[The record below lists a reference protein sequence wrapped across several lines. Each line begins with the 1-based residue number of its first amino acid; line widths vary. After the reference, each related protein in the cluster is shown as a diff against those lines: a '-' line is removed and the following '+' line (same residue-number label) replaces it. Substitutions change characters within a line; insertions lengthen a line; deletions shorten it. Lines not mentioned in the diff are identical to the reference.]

1 MASFRDYLT
10 AEGER
15 MLAKAVAGTKITFTK
30 CVLGSGYMNPGTY
43 EKNVTDVIAKE
54 QEVPIQSV
62 TVNSNDSVLVTAYFN
77 NKKVTKGFYCREK
90 GIYMSDGK
98 EEVLAIYG
106 NNGSEAEFIDT
117 GDVCV
122 VEKMIKSVLEITDE
136 ERANIEIV
144 DALYEFAPVIEPDT
158 ATIADFVTTLT
169 ARTMKIGQRVI
180 LNKSIAYTYVGD
192 DPTDVACYIAGS
204 GAQLSD
210 IYDKEIPNGNA
221 DGGIGASQNALAKV
235 YTELTGHEE
244 KIVYGESGVHG
255 IRYWEGVLQVL
266 DADGNWI
273 DIDANGGGL
282 APGDCTNLRVKV
294 GNGKLTLF
302 WSDPEDITADGQV
315 VCRWAGTKL
324 VQKAGSYPKNPKD
337 GVVLVNN
344 QTRDAYKDN
353 GFVVTGLQNNT
364 TYYFTLFPYSDKN
377 AVNISSANRMTGTP
391 QPYRKMTVKIDLSN
405 SNPAT
410 CCTYADDAVD
420 MAAGS
425 ADWDT
430 FFGHYPC
437 LFKNG
442 AEVGKLDPNDFTKFS
457 DGSDADIT
465 SGDAGDVMTAFP
477 RRGLTINT
485 VDDIVTVS
493 MTDDPDNDDFKY
505 YAHSRGEVKKD
516 KFYFGAYKGYLN
528 GIKLRSVTGNTP
540 RYGATIGKFREY
552 AQANGSGYDIS
563 GFYQI
568 TYLQAMYL
576 LKYKNLDSQSMIG
589 RGMTGRVSNYPFA
602 SGGTEAYGMDCEL
615 IKQTNPTYMTDGE
628 HHVKLFGIEDFWGN
642 IYEFVDGVYCN
653 GSYNILAAT
662 DNFDDYGS
670 GYTTIGQVATDA
682 ISGYMSKIQGTS
694 ELGFIPKQC
703 NGSETTYF
711 CDMASLN
718 KSCNAAFGN
727 YWGSNYTITGAF
739 HLRFYLDAS
748 YSNSY
753 VGARLMYL

>member
-210 IYDKEIPNGNA
+210 IYDKEIPNGDA

-235 YTELTGHEE
+235 YTELTGHKE

-266 DADGNWI
+266 DADENWI

-282 APGDCTNLRVKV
+282 APGDCTNLRVKA
-294 GNGKLTLF
+294 GNGKLTIF

-337 GVVLVNN
+337 GTVLVNN

-377 AVNISSANRMTGTP
+377 AVNISSGNRMTGTP

-420 MAAGS
+420 MVAGS
-425 ADWDT
+425 ADWDD

-437 LFKNG
+437 LFKDG
-442 AEVGKLDPNDFTKFS
+442 AEVGKLNPGDFTKFE
-457 DGSDADIT
+457 DGSAADIT
-465 SGDAGDVMTAFP
+465 SGAAGDVMIAFP
-477 RRGLTINT
+477 RRGLTIST
-485 VDDIVTVS
+485 IDDILTVS

-505 YAHSRGEVKKD
+505 YAHLRGKNRRDV
-516 KFYFGAYKGYLN
+516 FYLGAYKGYFLDT
-528 GIKLRSVTGNTP
+528 KLRSLSGKSPCVNAKIGN
-540 RYGATIGKFREY
+540 FRTY
-552 AQANGSGYDIS
+552 AQANGSGYEMT

-576 LKYKNLDSQSMIG
+576 LKYKSLDSQTAV
-589 RGMTGRVSNYPFA
+589 GMGYVSGSNA
-602 SGGTEAYGMDCEL
+602 IATGGTEAWGMDCEL
-615 IKQTNPTYMTDGE
+615 IKQTNPTYMTDSK
-628 HHVKLFGIEDFWGN
+628 HHVKVFGLEDLWGN
-642 IYEFVDGVYCN
+642 VYEFVDGLC
-653 GSYNILAAT
+653 SSSTKNILTAT
-662 DNFDDYGS
+662 DNFNDSGT
-670 GYTTIGQVATDA
+670 GYTDNGQGTTSNL
-682 ISGYMSKIQGTS
+682 SGYMSKPQGTT
-694 ELGFIPKQC
+694 EKGFIAKAN
-703 NGSETTYF
+703 NGSSTTYF
-711 CDMASLN
+711 CDYACLYNSAVTYFGGYYSYEAYAGVFWLN
-718 KSCNAAFGN
+718 MSSSAL
-727 YWGSNYTITGAF
+727 YSSSN
-739 HLRFYLDAS
+739 
-748 YSNSY
+748 

>member
-30 CVLGSGYMNPGTY
+30 CVLGSGYMNPGMY

-210 IYDKEIPNGNA
+210 IYDKEIPNGDA

-273 DIDANGGGL
+273 DIDSSGGTGSSGSTPGEV
-282 APGDCTNLRVKV
+282 APGNVSGLSIAADY
-294 GNGKLTLF
+294 GKLTIK
-302 WSDPEDITADGQV
+302 WSDPQDTIVDGQTL
-315 VCRWAGTKL
+315 CIWKGTKL
-324 VQKAGSYPKNPKD
+324 VQKAGSYPEDVSD
-337 GVVLVNN
+337 GTLLLDN

-353 GFVVTGLQNNT
+353 GFEINGLKNGT
-364 TYYFTLFPYSDKN
+364 TYYFSLFPYSNQNIVNKN
-377 AVNISSANRMTGTP
+377 EANRISGVTKQLKIVTWADGTDEEISEMIAAHYSGQIDIADYWAVGDMRTIHLSAMAATGVGESHVAQDQQFVIIGIEHDNLKTP
-391 QPYRKMTVKIDLSN
+391 INGKTKAAITIQPLRVLSN
-405 SNPAT
+405 GTTS
-410 CCTYADDAVD
+410 
-420 MAAGS
+420 
-425 ADWDT
+425 
-430 FFGHYPC
+430 
-437 LFKNG
+437 
-442 AEVGKLDPNDFTKFS
+442 E
-457 DGSDADIT
+457 DGYMNS
-465 SGDAGDVMTAFP
+465 SGT
-477 RRGLTINT
+477 N
-485 VDDIVTVS
+485 
-493 MTDDPDNDDFKY
+493 
-505 YAHSRGEVKKD
+505 
-516 KFYFGAYKGYLN
+516 
-528 GIKLRSVTGNTP
+528 
-540 RYGATIGKFREY
+540 
-552 AQANGSGYDIS
+552 
-563 GFYQI
+563 
-568 TYLQAMYL
+568 
-576 LKYKNLDSQSMIG
+576 
-589 RGMTGRVSNYPFA
+589 
-602 SGGTEAYGMDCEL
+602 SGGWEGCARRTWCNNVFVNAL
-615 IKQTNPTYMTDGE
+615 PLIIKQTIKT
-628 HHVKLFGIEDFWGN
+628 VSKLNYKVYDSNTLTTTSDSAFLLSEVEVFGKQFFAEGATEGTQYEYFVTLSNTRKYRGNATSSGSSEDWWERSPSATSNSRFC
-642 IYEFVDGVYCN
+642 FVDSSDCGGMHY
-653 GSYNILAAT
+653 SAT
-662 DNFDDYGS
+662 
-670 GYTTIGQVATDA
+670 TTFGLCPA
-682 ISGYMSKIQGTS
+682 IC
-694 ELGFIPKQC
+694 L
-703 NGSETTYF
+703 
-711 CDMASLN
+711 
-718 KSCNAAFGN
+718 
-727 YWGSNYTITGAF
+727 
-739 HLRFYLDAS
+739 
-748 YSNSY
+748 
-753 VGARLMYL
+753 